1 MDNDDDD
8 ILLWLLLDSADD
20 DTSPNDT
27 TPDTTNVESDSPDN
41 QKDTKTSNDMS
52 DSLSKVS
59 VTRTSDSKLYN
70 YELSTNNGLP
80 PKESFKEG
88 YTQFFKKVS
97 LKEFKPSN
105 LEGTS
110 ESEYTVSS
118 DDKSTVFKIKEIDKQ
133 VDTDSLAI
141 KIDPSNE
148 NTVYFSQNKITFTHE
163 K

>member
-20 DTSPNDT
+20 PIDDK
-27 TPDTTNVESDSPDN
+27 TNVESGVEKGVESGVETDSPDN
-41 QKDTKTSNDMS
+41 QTKGIG

-59 VTRTSDSKLYN
+59 VTRASDNKLYN

-80 PKESFKEG
+80 PKESFKGG
-88 YTQFFKKVS
+88 YTQFFKRVS
-97 LKEFKPSN
+97 LQGFKPSN
-105 LEGTS
+105 LEG
-110 ESEYTVSS
+110 EEKEYTVSS
-118 DDKSTVFKIKEIDKQ
+118 GDNTSKFKIKEIDKQ
-133 VDTDSLAI
+133 VATDSLAI

-148 NTVYFSQNKITFTHE
+148 NTVYFSQNKMTFTHE